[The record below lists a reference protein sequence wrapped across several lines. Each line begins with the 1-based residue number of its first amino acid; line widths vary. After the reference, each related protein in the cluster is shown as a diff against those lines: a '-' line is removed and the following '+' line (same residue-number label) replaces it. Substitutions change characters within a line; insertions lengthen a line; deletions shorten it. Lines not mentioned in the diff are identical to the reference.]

1 MFSDSVRREAMIQAR
16 DSGKPALSR
25 GVTLKQETEQD
36 TQKGFLLYEP
46 IYKKGSDTS
55 TTSQRIQNIY

>member
-25 GVTLKQETEQD
+25 AVTLKQETEKNP
-36 TQKGFLLYEP
+36 QKGFLLYEP
-46 IYKKGSDTS
+46 IYKKGSDIS
-55 TTSQRIQNIY
+55 AISQRIQNIY